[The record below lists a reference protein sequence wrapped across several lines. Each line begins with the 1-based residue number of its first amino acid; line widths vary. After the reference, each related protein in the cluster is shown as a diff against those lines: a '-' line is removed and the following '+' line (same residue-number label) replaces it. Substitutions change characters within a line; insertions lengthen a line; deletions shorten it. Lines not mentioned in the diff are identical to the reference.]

1 MGSVLT
7 LLSLSE
13 LFGALPSTLSG
24 VLFKYGPTGR
34 RELRGVLRDRES
46 AVNTLLDLKRGGITE
61 KEHAQQEGGSEEEPA
76 KPTPAVHG
84 GSQEGEWVY
93 TEPMPRAKMEIP
105 ANYHFVTIE
114 NPR

>member
-1 MGSVLT
+1 VGEV
-7 LLSLSE
+7 
-13 LFGALPSTLSG
+13 FVAGAEKTEFPG
-24 VLFKYGPTGR
+24 FR
-34 RELRGVLRDRES
+34 VLRPVKT
-46 AVNTLLDLKRGGITE
+46 APGGD
-61 KEHAQQEGGSEEEPA
+61 EHGSRRIR
-76 KPTPAVHG
+76 TDHG